1 MNSNHR
7 VSTQNFWY
15 QLVEKMA
22 IGVLVINNEGQ
33 ILYANDYAVQLFGA
47 IRSEL
52 IGTNFL
58 YPMAAN
64 ETQEVEILKSSN
76 EVLTAH
82 MTVRKSIWE
91 NRQVWIIS
99 LFDITELKLK
109 EKLLK
114 ISSKGI
120 SSAYEGII
128 IIDPEGI
135 ILEANNAFMKMTG
148 YTEKEIIGQKP
159 VLLHSRKQNEKFYK
173 RLWKILTEKG
183 QWSGELWA
191 KKKNK
196 RLFPAFLTIS
206 AVKNSDGDVIN
217 YIGYYHDL
225 TLIKKQEQQ
234 IESFK
239 YYDYLT
245 GLPNKLLLTQ
255 RLQMLINRLSEENK
269 ELIIF
274 NIRIFDSNSKNSL
287 LDLPPNTRDKIILE
301 VVKRIDRTSPKKMF
315 FSRIGLSEFI
325 VVYFIKSRI
334 EVMASIA
341 QRMIEK
347 LSCPYHISHKTIILQ
362 TIIGLTAY
370 YKNTAFS
377 AEDFLQQSEVARHRA
392 QVRGIN
398 IFELFDPQV
407 EERIIEFNKRIES
420 VSKAIMLNELK
431 IYYQPIVELSTA
443 EVAGLEALLRW
454 KHPQKGLLLPKQFL
468 SDIDNHPLSLK
479 LGDWVLHQ
487 VLEQIEKLLACN
499 IKIPIHI
506 NVSAYQLQ
514 HPNFV
519 KKLFDTLALYPNV
532 PHHLIMLEILE
543 TQAIEDLILVS
554 QIIAECKT
562 KGVNFSLDDFG
573 TGYASLTFLKEL
585 NTAEVKIDRSFIIDI
600 FDNPKELVILK
611 TMIEFCRVIG
621 RTLVAEGVETVA
633 HGKLL
638 SLFGC
643 NLIQG
648 YAIAKPIP
656 ATKLIPWIKNWK
668 LAPEWGENRFSHA
681 ALNKLVKISIKHYLN
696 FQSIRLYLENDQ
708 SSKPQLSLLACPV
721 EQWFLE
727 NQQTIKEDRRFKKVC
742 DLHHKEHK
750 LGNIIIQ
757 LIQTGQKEQ
766 AAKQLVTLDS
776 LRINFLKELMHFI
789 CNSNTI

>member
-1 MNSNHR
+1 
-7 VSTQNFWY
+7 
-15 QLVEKMA
+15 MA

-33 ILYANDYAVQLFGA
+33 ILYANDYVVQMFGVPHT
-47 IRSEL
+47 EL
-52 IGTNFL
+52 VGTNFL

-64 ETQEVEILKSSN
+64 ETQEVEILKPSN

-82 MTVRKSIWE
+82 MSVRKSIWE

-99 LFDITELKLK
+99 LFDITKLKLK

-120 SSAYEGII
+120 SSAFEGII
-128 IIDPEGI
+128 ITDPEGTI
-135 ILEANNAFMKMTG
+135 IETNNAFMKMTG
-148 YTEKEIIGQKP
+148 YAEQEVIGQKP
-159 VLLHSRKQNEKFYK
+159 AFLHSRKQNEKFYK
-173 RLWKILTEKG
+173 ELWNILIAKG

-196 RLFPAFLTIS
+196 RLFPAFLAIS
-206 AVKNSDGDVIN
+206 AVKNSDGDIIN

-234 IESFK
+234 IENFK

-245 GLPNKLLLTQ
+245 GLPNKFLLTQ
-255 RLQMLINRLSEENK
+255 RLQTLISRLSEVNK
-269 ELIIF
+269 ELIVF
-274 NIRIFDSNSKNSL
+274 NIRVFDSNSKSSL

-301 VVKRIDRTSPKKMF
+301 AVNRINRTTPKKMF

-325 VVYFIKSRI
+325 VIYFIKNKI
-334 EVMASIA
+334 EVMSSIA

-347 LSCPYHISHKTIILQ
+347 LSYPYYVHHQTIILQ

-370 YKNTAFS
+370 YKNSSFS
-377 AEDFLQQSEVARHRA
+377 AEDLIQQSEIARHKA
-392 QVRGIN
+392 HIRGVN
-398 IFELFDPQV
+398 IFEFFDPQV

-420 VSKAIMLNELK
+420 VSKAIQLNELK
-431 IYYQPIVELSTA
+431 IYYQPIVELNTA

-454 KHPQKGLLLPKQFL
+454 KHPKKGLLLPKQFL
-468 SDIDNHPLSLK
+468 SDIDNHPLSLQ

-487 VLEQIEKLLACN
+487 VLQQIEKLLACD

-543 TQAIEDLILVS
+543 TEAIDDLIYVS
-554 QIIAECKT
+554 QIIAKCKT

-585 NTAEVKIDRSFIIDI
+585 NTTEVKIDRSFIIDI

-656 ATKLIPWIKNWK
+656 ASKLIPWIKNWK

-681 ALNKLVKISIKHYLN
+681 ALNKLVKISIKHFLN

-708 SSKPQLSLLACPV
+708 SPKPQLSLQACPI
-721 EQWFLE
+721 EQWLLE
-727 NQQTIKEDRRFKKVC
+727 NQQTIKEDKRFKKVC

-757 LIQTGQKEQ
+757 LIQTGQREQ
-766 AAKQLVTLDS
+766 AAKQLANLDG

-789 CNSNTI
+789 CNSNTT

>member
-1 MNSNHR
+1 M
-7 VSTQNFWY
+7 
-15 QLVEKMA
+15 
-22 IGVLVINNEGQ
+22 LVINNEGQ
-33 ILYANDYAVQLFGA
+33 ILYVNDYVVQMFGVP
-47 IRSEL
+47 RTEL
-52 IGTNFL
+52 VGTNFL
-58 YPMAAN
+58 YPIAAN
-64 ETQEVEILKSSN
+64 ETQEVEILKSNN

-120 SSAYEGII
+120 SSAFEGII
-128 IIDPEGI
+128 ITDPEGTI
-135 ILEANNAFMKMTG
+135 IETNNAFMKMTG
-148 YTEKEIIGQKP
+148 YTELEVIGQKP

-173 RLWKILTEKG
+173 ELWNILIAKG

-196 RLFPAFLTIS
+196 RLFPVFLAIS
-206 AVKNSDGDVIN
+206 AVKNSDGDIIN

-234 IESFK
+234 IENFK

-245 GLPNKLLLTQ
+245 GLPNKFLLTQ
-255 RLQMLINRLSEENK
+255 RLQTLISGLSEGNK
-269 ELIIF
+269 ELIVF
-274 NIRIFDSNSKNSL
+274 NIRVFDSNSKSSL

-301 VVKRIDRTSPKKMF
+301 VVNRIDRTTPKKMF

-325 VVYFIKSRI
+325 VIYFIKNKI

-347 LSCPYHISHKTIILQ
+347 LSCPYYLHHQTIILQ

-370 YKNTAFS
+370 YKNSSLS
-377 AEDFLQQSEVARHRA
+377 AEDLIQQSEIARHKA
-392 QVRGIN
+392 HVRGVN
-398 IFELFDPQV
+398 IFEFFDPQV
-407 EERIIEFNKRIES
+407 EERIIEFNKRVES
-420 VSKAIMLNELK
+420 VSKAIQLNELK
-431 IYYQPIVELSTA
+431 VYYQPIVELNTA
-443 EVAGLEALLRW
+443 KVVGLEALLRW
-454 KHPQKGLLLPKQFL
+454 QHPEKGLLLPKQFL
-468 SDIDNHPLSLK
+468 SDLNNHPISLQI
-479 LGDWVLHQ
+479 GDWVLHQ
-487 VLEQIEKLLACN
+487 ILHQIEELLACN
-499 IKIPIHI
+499 IKIPINI

-519 KKLFDTLALYPNV
+519 KKLFDALALYPNV
-532 PHHLIMLEILE
+532 PHHLLVLEILE
-543 TQAIEDLILVS
+543 TEAIEDLTLVS
-554 QIIAECKT
+554 QIIAECKA
-562 KGVNFSLDDFG
+562 KGINFSLDDFG

-585 NTAEVKIDRSFIIDI
+585 NTFEVKIDQSFIINI
-600 FDNPKELVILK
+600 FDNPKDLAILK
-611 TMIEFCRVIG
+611 IMIEFCRVIG

-648 YAIAKPIP
+648 YAIAKPMP
-656 ATKLIPWIKNWK
+656 AKKLIPWIKNWK
-668 LAPEWGENRFSHA
+668 IAPEWGENRFSHA
-681 ALNKLVKISIKHYLN
+681 ALNKLVKISIKHYLT
-696 FQSIRLYLENDQ
+696 FQSIRLYLENNQ
-708 SSKPQLSLLACPV
+708 TPKPELSFQVCPI
-721 EQWFLE
+721 ERWLLE
-727 NQQTIKEDRRFKKVC
+727 NQQTIKENKQFKKVC

-766 AAKQLVTLDS
+766 AAKQLANLDG
-776 LRINFLKELMHFI
+776 LRDNFLKELMNFI
-789 CNSNTI
+789 FNSNTI

>member
-1 MNSNHR
+1 M
-7 VSTQNFWY
+7 
-15 QLVEKMA
+15 
-22 IGVLVINNEGQ
+22 LVINNEGQ
-33 ILYANDYAVQLFGA
+33 ILYANDYVVQMFGVPHT
-47 IRSEL
+47 EL

-76 EVLTAH
+76 EILTAH

-120 SSAYEGII
+120 SSAFEGII
-128 IIDPEGI
+128 ITDSEGTI
-135 ILEANNAFMKMTG
+135 IETNNAFMKMTG
-148 YTEKEIIGQKP
+148 YTEQEVIGQKP
-159 VLLHSRKQNEKFYK
+159 AFLHSRKQNEKFYK
-173 RLWKILTEKG
+173 ELWNILIAKG

-206 AVKNSDGDVIN
+206 AVKNSDGDIIN

-234 IESFK
+234 IENFK

-245 GLPNKLLLTQ
+245 GLPNKFLLTQ
-255 RLQMLINRLSEENK
+255 RLQTLISGLSEGNK
-269 ELIIF
+269 ELIVF
-274 NIRIFDSNSKNSL
+274 NIRVFDSNSKSSL

-301 VVKRIDRTSPKKMF
+301 AVNRIDRTTPKKMF

-325 VVYFIKSRI
+325 VIYFIKNKI

-347 LSCPYHISHKTIILQ
+347 LSYPYYVHHQTIILQ

-370 YKNTAFS
+370 YKNSSFS
-377 AEDFLQQSEVARHRA
+377 AEDLIQQSEIARHKA
-392 QVRGIN
+392 HIRGVN
-398 IFELFDPQV
+398 IFEFFDPQV
-407 EERIIEFNKRIES
+407 EERIIEFNKRVES
-420 VSKAIMLNELK
+420 VSKAMQLNELK
-431 IYYQPIVELSTA
+431 VYYQPIVELNTA
-443 EVAGLEALLRW
+443 KVVGLEALLRW
-454 KHPQKGLLLPKQFL
+454 QNPEKGLLFPKQFL
-468 SDIDNHPLSLK
+468 SDFNNHPLSLQI
-479 LGDWVLHQ
+479 GDWVLHQ
-487 VLEQIEKLLACN
+487 VLHQVEELLACN
-499 IKIPIHI
+499 IKIPINV

-519 KKLFDTLALYPNV
+519 KKLFDTLARYPNV
-532 PHHLIMLEILE
+532 PHRLLMLEILE
-543 TQAIEDLILVS
+543 TEAIEDLTLVS
-554 QIIAECKT
+554 QIIAECKA
-562 KGVNFSLDDFG
+562 KGINFSLDDFG

-621 RTLVAEGVETVA
+621 RTLVAEGVETIA

-638 SLFGC
+638 NLLGC

-708 SSKPQLSLLACPV
+708 SSKPQLSLQACPV
-721 EQWFLE
+721 EHWFLE

-766 AAKQLVTLDS
+766 AAKQLVNLDN

>member
-1 MNSNHR
+1 MSNDHNSI
-7 VSTQNFWY
+7 QDFWY

-33 ILYANDYAVQLFGA
+33 ILYANDYVIQLFGV
-47 IRSEL
+47 IRTEL

-64 ETQEVEILKSSN
+64 ETQEVEILKSN
-76 EVLTAH
+76 NDVFTVH

-91 NRQVWIIS
+91 NRLVWIIS

-120 SSAYEGII
+120 SSAFEGII
-128 IIDPEGI
+128 ITDLEGI
-135 ILEANNAFMKMTG
+135 IIETNNAFMKMTG
-148 YTEKEIIGQKP
+148 YTEQEVIGQKP
-159 VLLHSRKQNEKFYK
+159 AFLHPRKQNEKFYK
-173 RLWKILTEKG
+173 ELWNILIAKG

-196 RLFPAFLTIS
+196 RLFPAFFAIS
-206 AVKNSDGDVIN
+206 AVKNSDGDIIN

-234 IESFK
+234 IENFK

-245 GLPNKLLLTQ
+245 GLPNKFLLTQ
-255 RLQMLINRLSEENK
+255 RLQTLISGLSEGNK
-269 ELIIF
+269 ELIVF
-274 NIRIFDSNSKNSL
+274 NIRVFDSNSKSSL

-301 VVKRIDRTSPKKMF
+301 AVNRIDRTTPKKMF

-325 VVYFIKSRI
+325 VIYFIKNKI

-347 LSCPYHISHKTIILQ
+347 LSYPYYVHHQTIILQ

-370 YKNTAFS
+370 YKNSSFS
-377 AEDFLQQSEVARHRA
+377 AEDLIQQSEIARHKA
-392 QVRGIN
+392 HIRGVN
-398 IFELFDPQV
+398 IFEFFDPQV
-407 EERIIEFNKRIES
+407 EERIIEFNKRVES
-420 VSKAIMLNELK
+420 VSKAMQLNELK
-431 IYYQPIVELSTA
+431 VYYQPIVELNTA
-443 EVAGLEALLRW
+443 KVVGLEALLRW
-454 KHPQKGLLLPKQFL
+454 QHPEKGLLLPKQFL
-468 SDIDNHPLSLK
+468 SDLNNHPLSLEI
-479 LGDWVLHQ
+479 GDWVLHQ
-487 VLEQIEKLLACN
+487 VLHQVKELLACS
-499 IKIPIHI
+499 IKIPINV

-519 KKLFDTLALYPNV
+519 KKLFDTLALYPSV
-532 PHHLIMLEILE
+532 PNHLLVLEILE
-543 TQAIEDLILVS
+543 TEAIEDLTLVS
-554 QIIAECKT
+554 QIIAECKA

-585 NTAEVKIDRSFIIDI
+585 NTFEVKIDQSFIINI
-600 FDNPKELVILK
+600 FDNPKDLAILK
-611 TMIEFCRVIG
+611 IMIEFCRVIG

-638 SLFGC
+638 SLLGC

-648 YAIAKPIP
+648 YAIAKPMP
-656 ATKLIPWIKNWK
+656 AKKLIPWIKNWK

-681 ALNKLVKISIKHYLN
+681 ALNKLAKISIKHYLT
-696 FQSIRLYLENDQ
+696 FQSIRLYLENNQ
-708 SSKPQLSLLACPV
+708 TQKPELSLQVCPI
-721 EQWFLE
+721 ERWLLE
-727 NQQTIKEDRRFKKVC
+727 NQQTIKEGKTIKKVC
-742 DLHHKEHK
+742 ELHHKEHE
-750 LGNIIIQ
+750 LGSTIIQ
-757 LIQTGQKEQ
+757 LVQAGQKEQ
-766 AAKQLVTLDS
+766 AAKLLTNLDK
-776 LRINFLKELMHFI
+776 LRDNFFKEIINFIF
-789 CNSNTI
+789 NPNTI

>member
-1 MNSNHR
+1 
-7 VSTQNFWY
+7 
-15 QLVEKMA
+15 MA

-33 ILYANDYAVQLFGA
+33 ILYANDYVVQMFGVPHT
-47 IRSEL
+47 EL
-52 IGTNFL
+52 VGTNFL

-64 ETQEVEILKSSN
+64 ETQEVEILKPSN

-82 MTVRKSIWE
+82 MSVRKSIWE

-120 SSAYEGII
+120 SSAFEGII
-128 IIDPEGI
+128 ITDPEGTI
-135 ILEANNAFMKMTG
+135 IETNNAFMKMTG
-148 YTEKEIIGQKP
+148 YAEQEVIGQKP
-159 VLLHSRKQNEKFYK
+159 AFLHSRKQNEKFYK
-173 RLWKILTEKG
+173 ELWNILIAKG

-196 RLFPAFLTIS
+196 RLFPAFLAIS
-206 AVKNSDGDVIN
+206 AVKNSDGDIIN

-234 IESFK
+234 IENFK

-245 GLPNKLLLTQ
+245 GLPNKFLLTQ
-255 RLQMLINRLSEENK
+255 RLQTLISRLSEVNK
-269 ELIIF
+269 ELIVF
-274 NIRIFDSNSKNSL
+274 NIRVFDSNSKSSL

-301 VVKRIDRTSPKKMF
+301 AVNRINRTTPKKMF

-325 VVYFIKSRI
+325 VIYFIKNKI
-334 EVMASIA
+334 EVMSSIA

-347 LSCPYHISHKTIILQ
+347 LSYPYYVHHQTIILQ

-370 YKNTAFS
+370 YKNSSFS
-377 AEDFLQQSEVARHRA
+377 AEDLIQQSEIARHKA
-392 QVRGIN
+392 HIRGVN
-398 IFELFDPQV
+398 IFEFFDPQV

-420 VSKAIMLNELK
+420 VSKAIQLNELK
-431 IYYQPIVELSTA
+431 IYYQPIVELNTA

-454 KHPQKGLLLPKQFL
+454 KHPKKGLLLPKQFL
-468 SDIDNHPLSLK
+468 SDIDNHPLSLQ

-487 VLEQIEKLLACN
+487 VLQQIEKLLACD

-543 TQAIEDLILVS
+543 TEAIDDLIYVS
-554 QIIAECKT
+554 QIIAKCKT

-585 NTAEVKIDRSFIIDI
+585 NTTEVKIDRSFIIDI

-656 ATKLIPWIKNWK
+656 ASKLIPWIKNWK

-681 ALNKLVKISIKHYLN
+681 ALNKLVKISIKHFLN

-708 SSKPQLSLLACPV
+708 SPKPQLSLQACPI
-721 EQWFLE
+721 EQWLLE
-727 NQQTIKEDRRFKKVC
+727 NQQTIKEDKRFKKVC

-757 LIQTGQKEQ
+757 LIQTGQREQ
-766 AAKQLVTLDS
+766 AAKQLANLDG

-789 CNSNTI
+789 CNSNTT

>member
-1 MNSNHR
+1 
-7 VSTQNFWY
+7 
-15 QLVEKMA
+15 
-22 IGVLVINNEGQ
+22 
-33 ILYANDYAVQLFGA
+33 
-47 IRSEL
+47 
-52 IGTNFL
+52 
-58 YPMAAN
+58 
-64 ETQEVEILKSSN
+64 
-76 EVLTAH
+76 
-82 MTVRKSIWE
+82 
-91 NRQVWIIS
+91 
-99 LFDITELKLK
+99 
-109 EKLLK
+109 
-114 ISSKGI
+114 
-120 SSAYEGII
+120 
-128 IIDPEGI
+128 
-135 ILEANNAFMKMTG
+135 
-148 YTEKEIIGQKP
+148 
-159 VLLHSRKQNEKFYK
+159 
-173 RLWKILTEKG
+173 
-183 QWSGELWA
+183 
-191 KKKNK
+191 
-196 RLFPAFLTIS
+196 
-206 AVKNSDGDVIN
+206 
-217 YIGYYHDL
+217 
-225 TLIKKQEQQ
+225 
-234 IESFK
+234 
-239 YYDYLT
+239 
-245 GLPNKLLLTQ
+245 
-255 RLQMLINRLSEENK
+255 
-269 ELIIF
+269 
-274 NIRIFDSNSKNSL
+274 IRIFDSNSKNSL
-287 LDLPPNTRDKIILE
+287 LDFLPNIRDKIILE

-334 EVMASIA
+334 ELMASIA

-362 TIIGLTAY
+362 TIIGLTTY

-377 AEDFLQQSEVARHRA
+377 AEDFLQQSEVARHKA
-392 QVRGIN
+392 QVKGIN
-398 IFELFDPQV
+398 IFEFFDPQV

-420 VSKAIMLNELK
+420 VSKAIQLNELK
-431 IYYQPIVELSTA
+431 IYYQPIVELNTA

-454 KHPQKGLLLPKQFL
+454 KHPKKGLLLPKQFL
-468 SDIDNHPLSLK
+468 SDIDNHPLSLQ

-487 VLEQIEKLLACN
+487 VLQQIEKLLACD

-543 TQAIEDLILVS
+543 TEAIDDLIYVS
-554 QIIAECKT
+554 QIIAKCKT

-585 NTAEVKIDRSFIIDI
+585 NTTEVKIDRSFIIDI

-656 ATKLIPWIKNWK
+656 ASKLIPWIKNWK

-681 ALNKLVKISIKHYLN
+681 ALNKLVKISIKHFLN

-708 SSKPQLSLLACPV
+708 SPKPQLSLQACPI
-721 EQWFLE
+721 EQWLLE
-727 NQQTIKEDRRFKKVC
+727 NQQTIKEDKRFKKVC

-757 LIQTGQKEQ
+757 LIQTGQREQ
-766 AAKQLVTLDS
+766 AAKQLANLDG

-789 CNSNTI
+789 CNSNTT

>member
-1 MNSNHR
+1 MISNEHIN
-7 VSTQNFWY
+7 TQNFWY

-33 ILYANDYAVQLFGA
+33 ILYANDYVVQMFGVPHT
-47 IRSEL
+47 EL
-52 IGTNFL
+52 VGTNFL

-64 ETQEVEILKSSN
+64 ETQEVEILKPSN
-76 EVLTAH
+76 EVLTVH

-120 SSAYEGII
+120 SSAFEGII
-128 IIDPEGI
+128 ITDPEGI

-173 RLWKILTEKG
+173 QLWKILTEKG

-196 RLFPAFLTIS
+196 RLFPTFLTIS

-217 YIGYYHDL
+217 YLGYYHDL

-287 LDLPPNTRDKIILE
+287 LDFLPNIRDKIILE

-334 EVMASIA
+334 ELMASIA

-362 TIIGLTAY
+362 TIIGLTTY

-377 AEDFLQQSEVARHRA
+377 AEDFLQQSEVARHKA
-392 QVRGIN
+392 QVKGIN
-398 IFELFDPQV
+398 IFEFFDPQV

-420 VSKAIMLNELK
+420 VSKAIQLNELK
-431 IYYQPIVELSTA
+431 IYYQPIVELNTA

-454 KHPQKGLLLPKQFL
+454 KHPKKGLLLPKQFL
-468 SDIDNHPLSLK
+468 SDIDNHPLSLQ

-487 VLEQIEKLLACN
+487 VLQQIEKLLACD

-543 TQAIEDLILVS
+543 TEAIDDLIYVS
-554 QIIAECKT
+554 QIIAKCKT

-585 NTAEVKIDRSFIIDI
+585 NTTEVKIDRSFIIDI

-656 ATKLIPWIKNWK
+656 ASKLIPWIKNWK

-681 ALNKLVKISIKHYLN
+681 ALNKLVKISIKHFLN

-708 SSKPQLSLLACPV
+708 SPKPQLSLQACPI
-721 EQWFLE
+721 EQWLLE
-727 NQQTIKEDRRFKKVC
+727 NQQTIKEDKRFKKVC

-757 LIQTGQKEQ
+757 LIQTGQREQ
-766 AAKQLVTLDS
+766 AAKQLANLDG

-789 CNSNTI
+789 CNSNTT